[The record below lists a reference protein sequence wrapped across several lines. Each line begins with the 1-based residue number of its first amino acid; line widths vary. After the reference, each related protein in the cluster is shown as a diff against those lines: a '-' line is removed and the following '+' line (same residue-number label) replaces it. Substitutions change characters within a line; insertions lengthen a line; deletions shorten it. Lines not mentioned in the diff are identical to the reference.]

1 MSANKNIL
9 KYELIKIKWLGLF
22 MAVVCSYFS
31 GMAQNPAKRYEID
44 AKRMD
49 VLPTSDDALPRG
61 REFVRLDSTYYV
73 GWMFQGLFLYDRS
86 ADQSGYQKA
95 LPYLRNGFR
104 LLEKDF
110 TPALQTVYN
119 SPNQYIQNNQLY
131 RDYLELARTLR
142 DSYEYLEMPDSAIW
156 VIRQMEQKNFK
167 RDQSGL
173 LFGTKAWI
181 IHRNRYYT
189 NKEYDFLQPTVAG
202 NEQLALQTCYNGF
215 AFIQNNMNVIDG
227 WFGSFQAELDHQF
240 IYHYLAMIHSYMQ
253 QYDSSEFYYNKMA
266 EFGSI
271 SWNNYG
277 SLKHELGQFEA
288 ATQLYELDRY
298 GYRID
303 KRLMEPFYYLP
314 ILSVYAGKTREAMAT
329 AQEAITQ
336 SQSSPGFG
344 WYNIA
349 LARAYLYNGQ
359 LDSAEVT
366 LTKAWNFKE
375 VHIGTT
381 LTQPQYEFTINLLQQ
396 VWYKKKIAAIKF
408 ADRGWWYKPS
418 QWYALARLQTQRYLH
433 QYALA
438 TQLAANPERE
448 RIIYDLFCGESTV
461 SFDEIF
467 EIMQT
472 FSPRF
477 FALIMEEKAEKDP
490 RDNIRRYFKL
500 TEARLMI
507 ERGKTTT
514 AKTILLELYQS
525 TIVDRPHEKLFTAR
539 VLQMLAEI
547 SKGAEKQ
554 VYLNQMLDV
563 YPQLIPFSGNTL
575 EMGLLI
581 RTGGDPLLE
590 KIADGLQRTDIDW
603 TDNITEPV
611 PVVTV
616 QFKKTGIKYEATI
629 DVRSA
634 DNQIIVRHE
643 KFLFQ
648 KAEGVAEEIALRIFG
663 KNGTPELEQ

>member
-1 MSANKNIL
+1 MTERSYISYLLSKNGKWPFLLLLAIL
-9 KYELIKIKWLGLF
+9 GT
-22 MAVVCSYFS
+22 VVLS
-31 GMAQNPAKRYEID
+31 AQNAAKRYEID

-49 VLPTSDDALPRG
+49 VSPTDKDALPRG

-73 GWMFQGLFLYDRS
+73 GWMYQGLFLYDRS
-86 ADQSGYQKA
+86 ADQSGFQKA
-95 LPYLRNGFR
+95 LPYLRNGFI
-104 LLEKDF
+104 LLDKDF
-110 TPALQTVYN
+110 TPTLQTIYN
-119 SPNQYIQNNQLY
+119 SPNLYIQNNTIY

-156 VIRQMEQKNFK
+156 VIRQLEQKNFK
-167 RDQSGL
+167 RDESGL

-189 NKEYDFLQPTVAG
+189 NKEYGFLKETVAE
-202 NEQLALQTCYNGF
+202 NEELALQTCYNGF
-215 AFIQNNMNVIDG
+215 AFIQKNLGVIDG
-227 WFGSFQAELDHQF
+227 WFGSFQAQLDHQF
-240 IYHYLAMIHSYMQ
+240 IHHYLAMIHSYMQ
-253 QYDSSEFYYNKMA
+253 QYDSSEYYYNKMA

-277 SLKHELGQFEA
+277 SLKHELGQFST
-288 ATQLYELDRY
+288 ATQLYQLDQY
-298 GYRID
+298 SYQSD

-314 ILSVYAGKTREAMAT
+314 MLSVYAGKTREAMAT

-359 LDSAEVT
+359 LDSANIT
-366 LTKAWNFKE
+366 LSKANNFKE

-381 LTQPQYEFTINLLQQ
+381 LTQPQYAFTINLLRQ
-396 VWYKKKIAAIKF
+396 VWYKKKMAAIKF
-408 ADRGWWYKPS
+408 EDRGWWYKPTK
-418 QWYALARLQTQRYLH
+418 WYALAKLNTQKYLH

-438 TQLAANPERE
+438 TQLAANPERQ
-448 RIIYDLFCGESTV
+448 RMIYDLFCGESTV

-467 EIMQT
+467 EIMET

-477 FALIMEEKAEKDP
+477 FAGIMEEKATADP
-490 RDNIRRYFKL
+490 RENIKRYFRL
-500 TEARLMI
+500 TEARLLV
-507 ERGKTTT
+507 ERGKTDE
-514 AKTILLELYQS
+514 AKTLLLDLYKN
-525 TIVDRPHEKLFTAR
+525 TDIDAPYEKLFTAR
-539 VLQMLAEI
+539 VLEMLADI
-547 SKGAEKQ
+547 SKATEQQG
-554 VYLNQMLDV
+554 YLNQMLSV

-575 EMGLLI
+575 KMGLQI
-581 RTGGDPLLE
+581 STSGDPVLT
-590 KIADGLQRTDIDW
+590 KIREALHKTAIDFTDD
-603 TDNITEPV
+603 ITQQIPV
-611 PVVTV
+611 ASI

-634 DNQIIVRHE
+634 DNKTIVRQE

-648 KAEGVAEEIALRIFG
+648 KAEGVANEIALRIFG
-663 KNGTPELEQ
+663 KNGTLELEQ